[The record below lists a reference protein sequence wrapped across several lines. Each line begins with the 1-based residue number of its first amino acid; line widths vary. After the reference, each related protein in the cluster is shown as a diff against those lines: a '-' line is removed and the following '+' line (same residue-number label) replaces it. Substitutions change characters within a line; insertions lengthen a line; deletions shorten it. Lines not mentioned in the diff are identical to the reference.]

1 MKTSTVG
8 LVSAAILMVVAVVGF
23 GIAQAG
29 GNQSDNPAWT
39 LQDQEAVEQY
49 QDYAV
54 GPYAED
60 RPVLSFGDEMQLRNP
75 VETGAIPAMVSEES
89 WMKDY
94 GND

>member
-75 VETGAIPAMVSEES
+75 VETGSIPPAVSE
-89 WMKDY
+89 
-94 GND
+94 